1 MSDRDWSSDV
11 CSSDLQREAMRG
23 QQAGRPH
30 FLDGC
35 HSWASDGEVVATLYP
50 QFFTPKKL

>member
-1 MSDRDWSSDV
+1 
-11 CSSDLQREAMRG
+11 MRG

-30 FLDGC
+30 FMDGC